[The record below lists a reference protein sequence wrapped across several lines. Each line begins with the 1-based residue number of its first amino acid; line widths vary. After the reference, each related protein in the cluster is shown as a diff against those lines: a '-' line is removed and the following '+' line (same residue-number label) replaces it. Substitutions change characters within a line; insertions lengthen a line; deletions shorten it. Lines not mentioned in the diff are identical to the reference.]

1 VLPCYPR
8 GISTTNQHKVFP
20 FYAVLSSGFMC
31 LTARHINESSVCTVM
46 GEQGPVTEDFNHA
59 FLFLPEITG
68 KRTEVIEF
76 GK

>member
-1 VLPCYPR
+1 
-8 GISTTNQHKVFP
+8 
-20 FYAVLSSGFMC
+20 MC